1 MWDTRV
7 RYELEAGSMNY
18 ESCIILEGGID
29 LNGSTY
35 SRWPDACRWGLALQ
49 QILSINVKGSQL
61 TTKVLVANI
70 EVKQLL

>member
-1 MWDTRV
+1 MKAASFWRGV
-7 RYELEAGSMNY
+7 L
-18 ESCIILEGGID
+18 I
-29 LNGSTY
+29 STY